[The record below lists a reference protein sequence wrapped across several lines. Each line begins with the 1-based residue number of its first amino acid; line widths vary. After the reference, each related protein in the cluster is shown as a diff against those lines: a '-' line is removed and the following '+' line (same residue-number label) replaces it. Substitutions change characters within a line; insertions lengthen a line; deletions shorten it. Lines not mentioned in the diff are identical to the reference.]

1 MSTNFNDTVPAP
13 PSGGVNVKWQTD
25 GSGNDSAY
33 LAVGGTSTSFSS
45 ISSGTNVGSSS
56 PVSAHLGS
64 ASNYAILA
72 SSGITNTGS
81 TVISGGNIGSSP
93 TPSITGFPPGTF
105 VFPAQ
110 IDNADAG
117 AAQTALASAIA
128 FYSSLSTTVIPS
140 ELGGQM
146 LTPGNYSFASGAA
159 LLSGGTL
166 TLNGA
171 GTYVIKTAS
180 TLTVAAGSIV
190 VLTGGAT
197 VDNVVFVIGSSA
209 TFAGANTFIG
219 NILAHTSIT
228 LNGGTFNGRALA
240 NTGAVTISSA
250 TTITAPSGSTTLT
263 VGSGSTLSFSGT
275 GIINA
280 NEIMGFPIF
289 FTSLVP
295 GDVIVWNGF
304 EWVNAGLPAVESLF
318 LPVFANNAA
327 ALSGGLVAG
336 GLYRTGGNPD
346 TVCVVH

>member
-1 MSTNFNDTVPAP
+1 MSTNFSDQIPVA

-25 GSGNDSAY
+25 GSGNVSAY

-45 ISSGTNVGSSS
+45 ITSGTNIGSSS
-56 PVSAHLGS
+56 SVSSQLGA
-64 ASNYAILA
+64 ASNYAILG

-105 VFPAQ
+105 VFPSQ
-110 IDNADAG
+110 IDNTDAG

-128 FYSSLSTTVIPS
+128 FYSSLSTTTIPS
-140 ELGGQM
+140 ALDAQT

-159 LLSGGTL
+159 TLSGGTL

-180 TLTVAAGSIV
+180 TLTVAAGSVV

-197 VDNVVFVIGSSA
+197 VDNVVFVVGSSA

-250 TTITAPSGSTTLT
+250 TTVTSPTGSTTLT
-263 VGSGSTLSFSGT
+263 VGSGSTLTFSGT

-280 NEIMGFPIF
+280 NELMGFPISL
-289 FTSLVP
+289 TSLIP
-295 GDVIVWNGF
+295 GDVLVWNGF
-304 EWVNAGLPAVESLF
+304 QWVNAGLPAVTSLN
-318 LPVFANNAA
+318 LLIFANNAA
-327 ALSGGLVAG
+327 AISGGLFAG
-336 GLYRTGGNPD
+336 ELYRTGGNPD
-346 TVCVVH
+346 LVAVVH